1 LRRCQLQEA
10 ERHCFNQG
18 VILYGTI
25 QYNNQEVMVVLAKR
39 CTGLIFVLT
48 LTMKKQ
54 GYNNYKKYYAP
65 HHFIFLPVMMALI
78 VTGTCKA
85 FKNEAHQLEWA
96 LFSIACFAILY
107 LGIMVRQ
114 HYALG
119 NQDRIVRLEFRL
131 RYFELYGEPSKKVE
145 PKISFGQLAAL
156 RFASDD
162 EFITLLNRVLEENI
176 SSDDIKK
183 LIKDWQADDMR
194 V

>member
-1 LRRCQLQEA
+1 
-10 ERHCFNQG
+10 
-18 VILYGTI
+18 
-25 QYNNQEVMVVLAKR
+25 
-39 CTGLIFVLT
+39 
-48 LTMKKQ
+48 MKKQ

-65 HHFIFLPVMMALI
+65 HHFVFLPMMMALI
-78 VTGTCKA
+78 VTGIWKA
-85 FKNEAHQLEWA
+85 LHDEAHQLEWT
-96 LFSIACFAILY
+96 LFSIACFTIIY
-107 LGIMVRQ
+107 LGIMMRQ

-131 RYFELYGEPSKKVE
+131 RYFELFGEPSKNVE

-162 EFITLLNRVLEENI
+162 EFIALLNRVLKENT

-183 LIKDWQADDMR
+183 LIKNWQADDMR